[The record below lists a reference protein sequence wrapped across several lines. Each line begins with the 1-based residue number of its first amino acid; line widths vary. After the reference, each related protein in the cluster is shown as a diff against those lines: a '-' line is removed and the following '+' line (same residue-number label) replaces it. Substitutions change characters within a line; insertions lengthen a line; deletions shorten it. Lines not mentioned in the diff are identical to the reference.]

1 MWADNF
7 QRVNDNYQSILTPTT
22 ASIMA
27 STTTKEKSANNGRIN
42 LLTNTEQ
49 MVKNRI
55 NLFERTQ
62 PVNKAT
68 DYRNPTSTILQD
80 TKLSTMYFSA
90 KNIQYIQDTLK
101 EAVYERS
108 NHQYRLL
115 PQNEDDLKIIMR
127 GYYLQYVEND
137 IGNEA
142 AEMKRINGLVLAFL
156 IPRLLNESEGY
167 AKYIRDQSTLVMP
180 FDRAVQ
186 VDRDYK
192 ELEYQPF
199 FNNWSN

>member
-7 QRVNDNYQSILTPTT
+7 QRVNDNYQSILTIATTTT
-22 ASIMA
+22 A
-27 STTTKEKSANNGRIN
+27 TKDKNANNGRIN

-55 NLFERTQ
+55 NLFERTE

-68 DYRNPTSTILQD
+68 DYRNPMSNILHE

-90 KNIQYIQDTLK
+90 KNIQYIQDKLK

-108 NHQYRLL
+108 NKQYQLL
-115 PQNEDDLKIIMR
+115 PQNEDNLKIIMR
-127 GYYLQYVEND
+127 AYYLQYVEND
-137 IGNEA
+137 MGNEA
-142 AEMKRINGLVLAFL
+142 AEMKRINDLVLAFL
-156 IPRLLNESEGY
+156 IPRLMNESEAY
-167 AKYIRDQSTLVMP
+167 VKYIRDQSTLVMP
-180 FDRAVQ
+180 FDRAIQ

-199 FNNWSN
+199 FNNW